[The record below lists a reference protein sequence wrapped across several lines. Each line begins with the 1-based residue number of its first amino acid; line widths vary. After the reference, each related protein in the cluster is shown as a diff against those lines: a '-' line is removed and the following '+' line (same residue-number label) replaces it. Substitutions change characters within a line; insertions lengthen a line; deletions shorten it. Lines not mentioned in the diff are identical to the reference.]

1 MHVGERCSREFG
13 SLPGM
18 HKRILVGLDGSSRQ
32 DGVLREALAIASA
45 QGAKLELCRA
55 MAIPVSLPTVL
66 WTLQGDDFEAFLV
79 EHGQRE
85 LQTLAEK
92 LPAALQR
99 DIHCRVGQPA
109 DVLCDLATEL
119 EADLVIIGTH
129 GYDRIDRV
137 LGTTAAKV
145 VNRAPCSVMVVRE
158 PQ

>member
-1 MHVGERCSREFG
+1 
-13 SLPGM
+13 M

-32 DGVLREALAIASA
+32 DGVLREALAIVRA

-55 MAIPVSLPTVL
+55 MPIPVSLPTVL
-66 WTLQGDDFEAFLV
+66 WTLQGDDFEQFLV

-85 LQTLAEK
+85 LQALADT
-92 LPAALQR
+92 LPADVQR
-99 DIHCRVGQPA
+99 ETHCRVGQPA
-109 DVLCDLATEL
+109 DVLCDLAAAL
-119 EADLVIIGTH
+119 AVDLVIIGTH

-158 PQ
+158 RA